1 MALTT
6 SAQQILKSSSGDL
19 GQLPEKYWELVELY
33 RAELLNQAFAV
44 VGNQAD
50 AEDVVQ
56 ETLCEA
62 LQNEEKLANARSLGA
77 WLRSINRANALD
89 CVRNRRSESKRMI
102 KQDREAPAQ
111 NWTTGGFSAVGLR
124 EVVASAI
131 ETLPENLRT
140 VVVLH
145 YWEHLPCDAI
155 AARLRQPLGTI
166 HWLLA
171 EAAIRLHGKLKICME
186 QASGEKK

>member
-62 LQNEEKLANARSLGA
+62 LVLAWTLVRPVQRMHRAVQRDFERLAPSLPDG
-77 WLRSINRANALD
+77 RPD
-89 CVRNRRSESKRMI
+89 
-102 KQDREAPAQ
+102 AQ
-111 NWTTGGFSAVGLR
+111 V
-124 EVVASAI
+124 
-131 ETLPENLRT
+131 
-140 VVVLH
+140 
-145 YWEHLPCDAI
+145 
-155 AARLRQPLGTI
+155 Q
-166 HWLLA
+166 
-171 EAAIRLHGKLKICME
+171 
-186 QASGEKK
+186 